1 MLTHIDLKK
10 LLTSI
15 DGKGYPAYKALK
27 GDYDFG
33 NYTLF
38 FDRVQSDPFASPSKI
53 RISVSHKDSEFPEDI
68 INSDYKKTV
77 LSDFL
82 TRAFEDAV
90 YKFSGD
96 RNGSGNSG
104 IIRIDHCGQE
114 VLERTSVIINDNN
127 TEIRMEA
134 GLPANGRRI
143 SGKAAIHIFFDV
155 LPKIIN
161 TAGFYKNISR
171 DFLDSQIKLKL
182 DQEYLRKEL
191 KKRKLTA
198 FIANGSVLPR
208 ESGISDKPLAKN
220 AVLFNSPESLE
231 TEFELPNAGL
241 IKGMGIPEG
250 ITLIVGGG
258 YHGKSTLLN
267 AIESSVY
274 NHKIND
280 GREMVITRDDA
291 VKIRAEDGRNIEMVN
306 ITPFINNLPNNKD
319 TYRFSTENASGS
331 TSQAA
336 NVMEALE
343 AGSRLLL
350 IDEDT
355 SATNFMIRDDR
366 MKKLVSREKE
376 PITPFV
382 DKVRQLYEEHGVSSI
397 IVAGGSG
404 DYFKT
409 ADHVIMMDE
418 YIPKDVTEEAKAIV
432 SDELPDIE
440 EDEKDKNTAFGEI
453 TARVPLKSCF
463 ELNGK
468 NTKIKSKE
476 KNSILYGR
484 NEIDL
489 SNLEQ
494 LVSDSQTRCLAAM
507 LEYLAKNGFDD
518 KTNLSD
524 TLDKLYDKIKSQ
536 GLYCLSG
543 TRNFSGKLALPRKYE
558 LSAAINRYRDLK
570 IKKY

>member
-1 MLTHIDLKK
+1 MQNYIDLKK

-15 DGKGYPAYKALK
+15 DGKGYPAYKTLK
-27 GDYDFG
+27 GHYDFG

-53 RISVSHKDSEFPEDI
+53 RIAVSHKDSEFPEDI
-68 INSDYKKTV
+68 INSEYKKTV

-82 TRAFEDAV
+82 TRAFEDAL
-90 YKFSGD
+90 YKFSGSK
-96 RNGSGNSG
+96 NGSGNSG

-114 VLERTSVIINDNN
+114 VLERTSVIINESNI
-127 TEIRMEA
+127 EIRMEA

-143 SGKAAIHIFFDV
+143 SGKAAVHIFFDI

-161 TAGFYKNISR
+161 AAGFYKNINS
-171 DFLDSQIKLKL
+171 DSLDSQIKLKL

-191 KKRKLTA
+191 KKRKLAA
-198 FIANGSVLPR
+198 FVANGSVLPR
-208 ESGISDKPLAKN
+208 ESGISDKPLTKN
-220 AVLFNSPESLE
+220 AVLFKSPESLE
-231 TEFELPNAGL
+231 TEFNLPNAGL

-250 ITLIVGGG
+250 IILIVGGG

-267 AIESSVY
+267 AVESSVY

-366 MKKLVSREKE
+366 MKKLVSQEKE

-404 DYFKT
+404 DYFKV
-409 ADHVIMMDE
+409 ADYVIMMDE
-418 YIPKDVTEEAKAIV
+418 YIPKDVTKEAKTIV
-432 SDELPDIE
+432 SDELSGTDA
-440 EDEKDKNTAFGEI
+440 KDRITAFGEI

-507 LEYLAKNGFDD
+507 MEYLAKNGFDD

-524 TLDKLYDKIKSQ
+524 ALDKLYDKIKSQ

-558 LSAAINRYRDLK
+558 LSAAINRFRELK

>member
-1 MLTHIDLKK
+1 MSSHIELKK

-15 DGKGYPAYKALK
+15 DGKGYPAYKTLK
-27 GDYDFG
+27 GQYDFG
-33 NYTLF
+33 SYILF

-53 RISVSHKDSEFPEDI
+53 RIAVSHKDSEFPEDI
-68 INSDYKKTV
+68 INSEYKKTV

-90 YKFSGD
+90 YKFSGSK
-96 RNGSGNSG
+96 NGSGNSG

-114 VLERTSVIINDNN
+114 VLDRTSVMINDNN

-143 SGKAAIHIFFDV
+143 SGKSAIHIFFDI

-161 TAGFYKNISR
+161 NAGFYKNIR
-171 DFLDSQIKLKL
+171 QDFLDSQIKLKL

-191 KKRKLTA
+191 KKRGLVA

-208 ESGISDKPLAKN
+208 ESGISDKPLSKN
-220 AVLFNSPESLE
+220 AILFKSPESLE

-241 IKGMGIPEG
+241 VKGMGIPEG

-280 GREMVITRDDA
+280 GRELVITRDDA

-343 AGSRLLL
+343 SGSRLLL

-366 MKKLVSREKE
+366 MKKLVSQDKE
-376 PITPFV
+376 PITPFI
-382 DKVRQLYEEHGVSSI
+382 DKVKQLYEEHGVSSI

-404 DYFKT
+404 DYFKV
-409 ADHVIMMDE
+409 ADYVIMMDE
-418 YIPKDVTEEAKAIV
+418 YIPKDVTKEAKAIV
-432 SDELPDIE
+432 KDELSITDGKE
-440 EDEKDKNTAFGEI
+440 KNTAFGEI
-453 TARVPLKSCF
+453 TARIPLKSGF
-463 ELNGK
+463 ELKGK
-468 NTKIKSKE
+468 YTKIKSKE

-507 LEYLAKNGFDD
+507 LEYLVKNEFDD

-524 TLDKLYDKIKSQ
+524 ALDKLYDKIKTQ

-543 TRNFSGKLALPRKYE
+543 TGNFSGRLALPRKYE

>member
-1 MLTHIDLKK
+1 MSTHIELKK

-15 DGKGYPAYKALK
+15 DGKGYPAYKTLK
-27 GDYDFG
+27 GQYDFG
-33 NYTLF
+33 SYILF

-53 RISVSHKDSEFPEDI
+53 RIAVSHKDSEFPEDI
-68 INSDYKKTV
+68 INSEYKKTV

-90 YKFSGD
+90 YKFSGSK
-96 RNGSGNSG
+96 NGSGNSG

-114 VLERTSVIINDNN
+114 VLDRTSVMINDNN

-143 SGKAAIHIFFDV
+143 SGKSAIHIFFDI

-161 TAGFYKNISR
+161 NAGFYKNIR
-171 DFLDSQIKLKL
+171 QDFLDSQIKLKL

-191 KKRKLTA
+191 KKRGLAA

-208 ESGISDKPLAKN
+208 ESGISDKPLSKN
-220 AVLFNSPESLE
+220 AVLFKSPESLE
-231 TEFELPNAGL
+231 TEFELPNTGP

-267 AIESSVY
+267 AVESSVY

-280 GREMVITRDDA
+280 GRELVITRDDA

-343 AGSRLLL
+343 SGSRLLL

-366 MKKLVSREKE
+366 MKKLVSQDKE
-376 PITPFV
+376 PITPFI
-382 DKVRQLYEEHGVSSI
+382 DKVKQLYEEHGVSSI

-404 DYFKT
+404 DYFKV
-409 ADHVIMMDE
+409 ADYVIMMDE
-418 YIPKDVTEEAKAIV
+418 YTPKDVTKEAKAIV
-432 SDELPDIE
+432 KDELSDTDGKE
-440 EDEKDKNTAFGEI
+440 KNTAFGEI
-453 TARVPLKSCF
+453 TARIPLKSGF
-463 ELNGK
+463 ELKGK
-468 NTKIKSKE
+468 YTKIKSKE

-507 LEYLAKNGFDD
+507 LEYLVKNEFDD

-524 TLDKLYDKIKSQ
+524 ALDKLYDKIRTQ

-543 TRNFSGKLALPRKYE
+543 TGNFSGRLALPRKYE

>member
-1 MLTHIDLKK
+1 MSTHIELKK

-15 DGKGYPAYKALK
+15 DGKGYPAYKTLK
-27 GDYDFG
+27 GYYDFG
-33 NYTLF
+33 SYILF
-38 FDRVQSDPFASPSKI
+38 FDRIQSDPFASPSKI
-53 RISVSHKDSEFPEDI
+53 RIAVSHKDSEFPEDI
-68 INSDYKKTV
+68 INSEYKKTV

-90 YKFSGD
+90 YKFSGSK
-96 RNGSGNSG
+96 NGSGNSG

-114 VLERTSVIINDNN
+114 VLDRTSVMINDNN

-143 SGKAAIHIFFDV
+143 SGKSAIHIFFDI

-161 TAGFYKNISR
+161 NAGFYKNIR
-171 DFLDSQIKLKL
+171 QDFLDSQIKLKL

-191 KKRKLTA
+191 KKRGLAA

-208 ESGISDKPLAKN
+208 ESGISDKPLSKN
-220 AVLFNSPESLE
+220 AVLFKSPESLE
-231 TEFELPNAGL
+231 TEFELPNTGP

-267 AIESSVY
+267 AVESSVY

-280 GREMVITRDDA
+280 GRELVITRDDA

-343 AGSRLLL
+343 SGSRLLL

-366 MKKLVSREKE
+366 MKKLVSQDKE
-376 PITPFV
+376 PITPFI
-382 DKVRQLYEEHGVSSI
+382 DKVKQLYEEHGVSSI

-404 DYFKT
+404 DYFKV
-409 ADHVIMMDE
+409 ADYVIMMDE
-418 YIPKDVTEEAKAIV
+418 YIPKDVTKEAKAIV
-432 SDELPDIE
+432 KDELSITDGKE
-440 EDEKDKNTAFGEI
+440 KNTAFGEI
-453 TARVPLKSCF
+453 TARIPLKSGF
-463 ELNGK
+463 ELKGK
-468 NTKIKSKE
+468 YTKIKSKE

-507 LEYLAKNGFDD
+507 LEYLVKNEFDD

-524 TLDKLYDKIKSQ
+524 ALDKLYDKIRTQ

-543 TRNFSGKLALPRKYE
+543 TGNFSGRLALPRKYE